1 MNKYYEKKSNYN
13 SALRPNV
20 GKLWSDYEENLL
32 LDELNDDIDIETIAE
47 NHGRKKG
54 GIIARQREIAYKMYK
69 KDISIEEI
77 IKKTKLD
84 NESINKIIERKE
96 NRYFKQKDVDN
107 ISININKNDYIE
119 LRNDISELKNDISE
133 LKNEI
138 NSLRNTTE
146 ELVKIIKDNKI
157 SVKRINKKLF
167 KYRNELK
174 LSNES
179 MLKEKMSLDYVRNN
193 NCNSLDNLNKRI
205 NDYLN
210 KKN

>member
-1 MNKYYEKKSNYN
+1 MNKYYEKKLNYN
-13 SALRPNV
+13 SDLRPNV
-20 GKLWSDYEENLL
+20 GKLWSDNEENLL

-96 NRYFKQKDVDN
+96 NRYFKQKEVDN
-107 ISININKNDYIE
+107 MSININKNDYIE
-119 LRNDISELKNDISE
+119 LRNNVSE

-138 NSLRNTTE
+138 NDLRNIIE

-157 SVKRINKKLF
+157 SLKRINKKLF

-179 MLKEKMSLDYVRNN
+179 MLKEKISLDYVRNN

>member
-1 MNKYYEKKSNYN
+1 MNKYYDKKSNYN

-20 GKLWSDYEENLL
+20 GKLWSDNEENLL
-32 LDELNDDIDIETIAE
+32 LEELNDDIDIETIAE

-54 GIIARQREIAYKMYK
+54 GIMARQREIAYKMYK

-96 NRYFKQKDVDN
+96 NRYFKQKEVDN

-119 LRNDISELKNDISE
+119 LRNNIYE

-146 ELVKIIKDNKI
+146 ELVEIIKDNKI
-157 SVKRINKKLF
+157 SIERINKKLF

-179 MLKEKMSLDYVRNN
+179 MLKEKISLNYVRNN

-210 KKN
+210 KKIFL

>member
-1 MNKYYEKKSNYN
+1 MNKYYEKKLNYN
-13 SALRPNV
+13 SDLRPNV
-20 GKLWSDYEENLL
+20 GKLWSDNEENLL

-96 NRYFKQKDVDN
+96 NRYFKQKEVDN
-107 ISININKNDYIE
+107 MSININKNDYIE
-119 LRNDISELKNDISE
+119 LRNNVSE

-138 NSLRNTTE
+138 NDLRNIIE

-157 SVKRINKKLF
+157 SLKRINKKLF

-193 NCNSLDNLNKRI
+193 NCNSLDNINKRI

>member
-1 MNKYYEKKSNYN
+1 MNKYYDKKLNYN

-20 GKLWSDYEENLL
+20 GKLWSDNEENLL
-32 LDELNDDIDIETIAE
+32 LEELNDDIDIETIAE

-96 NRYFKQKDVDN
+96 NQYFKQKEVDN

-119 LRNDISELKNDISE
+119 LRNDIYE

-157 SVKRINKKLF
+157 SIERINKKLF
-167 KYRNELK
+167 KYRNEQK

-179 MLKEKMSLDYVRNN
+179 ILKEKMSFYYIRNN
-193 NCNSLDNLNKRI
+193 NYNSLNNLNKRI

-210 KKN
+210 KKNFI

>member
-1 MNKYYEKKSNYN
+1 MNKYYEKESNYN

-20 GKLWSDYEENLL
+20 GKLWSDNEENLL
-32 LDELNDDIDIETIAE
+32 LEELNDDIDIETIAE

-96 NRYFKQKDVDN
+96 NRYFKQKEVDN

-119 LRNDISELKNDISE
+119 LRNDIYE

-146 ELVKIIKDNKI
+146 EIVKIIKDNKR
-157 SVKRINKKLF
+157 SVERINKKLF

-205 NDYLN
+205 NNYLN
-210 KKN
+210 NKNFL

>member
-1 MNKYYEKKSNYN
+1 
-13 SALRPNV
+13 
-20 GKLWSDYEENLL
+20 
-32 LDELNDDIDIETIAE
+32 
-47 NHGRKKG
+47 
-54 GIIARQREIAYKMYK
+54 MYK

-96 NRYFKQKDVDN
+96 NRYFKQKEVDN
-107 ISININKNDYIE
+107 MSININKNDYIE
-119 LRNDISELKNDISE
+119 LRNNVSE

-138 NSLRNTTE
+138 NDLRNIIE

-157 SVKRINKKLF
+157 SLKRINKKLF

-193 NCNSLDNLNKRI
+193 NCNSLDNINKRI

-210 KKN
+210 KKKLKK